1 MGKYPALANAS
12 GRLAAG
18 GAFVRFSRIAAL
30 CGIGLLVA
38 NCSGGNKLTSKIDPK
53 YGVSASPRVVAAG
66 QPVPKGGG
74 TYRVGKPYVVAGKTY
89 VPKEPKSYRA
99 EGLASWYG
107 DDFHGRLTAN
117 GEVFDMHSIAAAHPT
132 LPMPS
137 YVRVTNLANNRSM
150 VVRVNDRGP
159 YHGNRVI
166 DVSHRA
172 ADMLGFKS
180 TGTARVR
187 VDYIGKAPLEGSDD
201 IQLASTLR
209 MNGKPAEAPAVMVAS
224 AGSMRGLTAANVPL
238 PPSRPF
244 DLGEPA
250 DDQQVAYAEPAVAPV
265 APARVTSTPRPAV
278 VAAALPAPRQATSQ
292 PTPPSKPTKRAK
304 ATTPAPTAAVQV
316 ASLQPPIRT
325 APAQA
330 AGAPTG
336 WIVGPQPVMGY
347 APTGAEGAADMG
359 RGLY

>member
-12 GRLAAG
+12 GRHAAD
-18 GAFVRFSRIAAL
+18 GAFVRFGRIAAL

-38 NCSGGNKLTSKIDPK
+38 NCTGGGAKLTSKIDPK

-89 VPKEPKSYRA
+89 VPTEPTKKYRT

-137 YVRVTNLANNRSM
+137 YVRVTNLSNNRSM

-159 YHGNRVI
+159 FHGNRVI

-180 TGTARVR
+180 NGTARVR

-224 AGSMRGLTAANVPL
+224 AGSLRGLTAANVPL

-244 DLGEPA
+244 DLGGPG
-250 DDQQVAYAEPAVAPV
+250 DGQQVAQAAYSEPVAVQIAPV
-265 APARVTSTPRPAV
+265 RVTSKPRPAA
-278 VAAALPAPRQATSQ
+278 VAAALPAPRPQ
-292 PTPPSKPTKRAK
+292 TPSTKRAK
-304 ATTPAPTAAVQV
+304 ATIPAPTGGVQV
-316 ASLQPPIRT
+316 ASLQPATRT
-325 APAQA
+325 AAAPA

-336 WIVGPQPVMGY
+336 WMVGAQPVMGY
-347 APTGAEGAADMG
+347 APSGTEGSPDMG